1 MTEPMTE
8 PVTELMTEA
17 AMDSSS
23 ARAGAEPATKLQA
36 EDLCKRFG
44 AVEVL
49 KGVSLSA
56 RAGEVIAM
64 IGSSGSGKSTILRC
78 LNLLERPHAGR
89 IVVGGEEL
97 RLRPGKGGEL
107 EAQDPAQ
114 LQRIRARLAMVFQQF
129 NLWAHMTALQ
139 NVVEAPVRVLGLSR
153 AEATERA
160 ERYLARVGVSH
171 RKDAYPAHMSGG
183 EQQRVAIARALAM
196 EPEVM
201 LFDEPTSALDPE
213 LVGEVL
219 RVMRSL
225 AEEGR
230 TMLVVTHEMGFARE
244 VANRVIFLHR
254 GVIEEEGAPAE
265 ILAQPRSER
274 LRSFLSSSLK

>member
-1 MTEPMTE
+1 MTNAT
-8 PVTELMTEA
+8 A
-17 AMDSSS
+17 N
-23 ARAGAEPATKLQA
+23 GADPATVGLGRSEAGGGAVEKLRA
-36 EDLCKRFG
+36 EGLRKRFG

-56 RAGEVIAM
+56 NAGDVIAM
-64 IGSSGSGKSTILRC
+64 IGSSGSGKSTVLRC
-78 LNLLERPHAGR
+78 LNLLEKPNAGR
-89 IVVGGEEL
+89 ILVGGEEL
-97 RLRPGKGGEL
+97 RLAPDRKGEL
-107 EAQDPAQ
+107 DAADPAQ
-114 LQRIRARLAMVFQQF
+114 LQRVRARLAMVFQQF
-129 NLWAHMTALQ
+129 NLWAHMTAIQ
-139 NVVEAPVRVLGLSR
+139 NVIEAPMRVLGLSK
-153 AEATERA
+153 AEATERG

-244 VANRVIFLHR
+244 VASRVIFLHH
-254 GVIEEEGAPAE
+254 GVVEEEGAPAE
-265 ILAQPRSER
+265 VLMKPRSER
-274 LRSFLSSSLK
+274 LRSFLSGSLK